1 MPIYSAYIKLAKGMN
16 NQIRFHND
24 FPIDLVLI
32 PAITMEAIATAE
44 PIASKVVF

>member
-24 FPIDLVLI
+24 FPIDL
-32 PAITMEAIATAE
+32 AITMEAIATAE